1 MPKPLPEPEPDT
13 AAATTPP
20 EQSAFKSRSG
30 AQRLWR
36 AAGYSWAGLRAAVR
50 YEAAFRQELAVG
62 VPALVLAWWLAPTPL
77 QALLLSATVLLV
89 WVVELLNSAV
99 EALADAL
106 SLREHP
112 MIGRAKDMGSA
123 AVMISLLLALLTWAV
138 VLWP

>member
-1 MPKPLPEPEPDT
+1 
-13 AAATTPP
+13 
-20 EQSAFKSRSG
+20 
-30 AQRLWR
+30 
-36 AAGYSWAGLRAAVR
+36 VR